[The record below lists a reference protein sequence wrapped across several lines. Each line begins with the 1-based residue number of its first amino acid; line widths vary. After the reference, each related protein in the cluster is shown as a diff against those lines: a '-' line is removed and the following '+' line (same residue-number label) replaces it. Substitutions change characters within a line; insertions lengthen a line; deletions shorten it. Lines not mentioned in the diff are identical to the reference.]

1 MINNER
7 ILILSP
13 HTDDAEL
20 GCGASI
26 VKFLK
31 QKNEILW
38 VVFSTAEDSLPED
51 MPKNILVEEFKS
63 VYKSLG
69 LKDENVNIHNFKV
82 RHLPYYRQEVLEE
95 LYKIK
100 KNFRPNL
107 VIGPSLSDYHQDHKT
122 VADEMIRAFKSDSS
136 IITYEQPWNQINF
149 KTQFFIKLTEDE
161 IQSKINMLNLYKS
174 QISLKRFYFSD
185 DFIRGLALTRGA
197 QINNKYAE
205 AFEVVRWQ
213 M

>member
-100 KNFRPNL
+100 KNFKPNL

-161 IQSKINMLNLYKS
+161 IQSKINML
-174 QISLKRFYFSD
+174 KRL
-185 DFIRGLALTRGA
+185 R
-197 QINNKYAE
+197 
-205 AFEVVRWQ
+205 
-213 M
+213 

>member
-100 KNFRPNL
+100 KNFKPNL